1 MCRTLWLGFA
11 CLLCVALAPVA
22 VVGASAPPALDDAAL
37 CRQIALAGSSG
48 GRRAEAIAALVRQPA
63 ATLETFK
70 RHFATREQNARFS
83 FGKEVLPKLPPDEV
97 KRFLLAEFRAGLP
110 AHYKMADLI
119 QSARLQAAARVK
131 KEGLSSWELD
141 RQIAREAET
150 RELLVA
156 VAPLEEANRW
166 FEWVARLAA
175 ECIDSYDEARDLFL
189 REPTFDYK
197 AGRWAETMA
206 RLDRPGAVAEFS
218 RLLQSADANDRQRG
232 VCGFRA
238 IRQAPDPE
246 TWRYLFAHTDG
257 MKIIDVCQLI
267 YVTDRSHLDLILPL
281 LEHPEKEVR
290 GAAEYQLGGLAYF
303 RQKQLAE
310 LRESPRGPAE
320 RAAWWKD
327 WWKDRRSLSEEAFL
341 EERLKAFLA
350 EPPGQMDDEDV
361 RKISRWFPDRPEVV
375 PLLAALLDSPEKI
388 VRLNVMGT
396 LASMTGPARG
406 PAIEALLEYCRSQ
419 PAAKAAPL
427 CTALARTKDP
437 RAVEMVLKLMETE
450 PAAAHL
456 WNDPLSLAQSL
467 SLGPEGDRRAVEILA
482 ANWVIAKGDQRAAAG
497 LAQIEAAGVVLPR
510 LLEALVK
517 EPDHNK
523 RVAIRKAI
531 ESVADSRV
539 APELTRLLPQAKGG
553 TDDVEGPR
561 SDVLKLMALFPD
573 PAALPALLE
582 LLKADDRW
590 TRVHATAA
598 LGPLGDTSGAAVLI
612 RDVTSAEKFFQG
624 TYSYSVS
631 GALKAIAAPETRRQ
645 LMDACRE
652 ATGETRRN
660 LLMLIAQQRDA
671 AYLDFL
677 DTLLRDPDKAT
688 VRLAAATI
696 MASLA
701 DTKKKPTSRISAVVA
716 TMPDNLLP
724 PIRSLLAYAFFGEKI
739 QPDDDPFPNGGDL
752 KDLQGGVFALPTLQC
767 LHYKKEN
774 RSLTVV
780 NLGPHDQPKA
790 PDGSD
795 LRPGGPFVSGRL
807 DWGTTDRHLVLTL
820 SLGSGGTIYLFRRDG
835 DDWKPVCS
843 TDGWMY

>member
-11 CLLCVALAPVA
+11 YLLCVALAPVA
-22 VVGASAPPALDDAAL
+22 VAAASAPPALDDAAL
-37 CRQIALAGSSG
+37 CRQIALAASPG
-48 GRRAEAIAALVRQPA
+48 GRRAEAIAALARQPA

-70 RHFATREQNARFS
+70 RHFATTEQNARS
-83 FGKEVLPKLPPDEV
+83 IFGQEVLPKLPPDEV

-110 AHYKMADLI
+110 AHYKMVDLI
-119 QSARLQAAARVK
+119 QSARLQAAARIK
-131 KEGLSSWELD
+131 KEGLSSWDLD
-141 RQIAREAET
+141 RAIAREAET

-156 VAPLEEANRW
+156 LAPLEEANRW
-166 FEWVARLAA
+166 FDWVARPAA
-175 ECIDSYDEARDLFL
+175 EFIDSYDEARDLFL
-189 REPTFDYK
+189 REATFNYR

-218 RLLQSADANDRQRG
+218 RLLQSADADDRQRG
-232 VCGFRA
+232 VDGFRA

-257 MKIIDVCQLI
+257 MKIIEVCQII
-267 YVTDRSHLDLILPL
+267 YVADRSDLDLILPL

-290 GAAEYQLGGLAYF
+290 VAAEHQLGGLACF
-303 RQKQLAE
+303 SQKQVAE
-310 LRESPRGPAE
+310 LRESPRSPAE

-327 WWKDRRSLSEEAFL
+327 WWKDRRGLSAEAFA

-350 EPPGQMDDEDV
+350 KPPGQLNDEDV
-361 RKISRWFPDRPEVV
+361 RGISRRFRDRPEVV
-375 PLLAALLDSPEKI
+375 PLLAALLDSPKEI

-437 RAVEMVLKLMETE
+437 RAVEMALKLMETE

-456 WNDPLSLAQSL
+456 WNYPWFP
-467 SLGPEGDRRAVEILA
+467 SLGPEGDRRAAEILA
-482 ANWVIAKGDQRAAAG
+482 TNWVIAKGDGWVASG
-497 LAQIEAAGVVLPR
+497 LAQIEGAGVVLPR

-517 EPDHNK
+517 EPDNNK
-523 RVAIRKAI
+523 RSAIRKAI
-531 ESVADSRV
+531 ENVADSRV

-553 TDDVEGPR
+553 TELDEGPR

-582 LLKADDRW
+582 LLKADDCW
-590 TRVHATAA
+590 TRIHATAA
-598 LGPLGDTSGAAVLI
+598 LGPLGDTSGGAVLI
-612 RDVTSAEKFFQG
+612 RDATSAKELFFTG
-624 TYSYSVS
+624 AYCYSVS
-631 GALKAIAAPETRRQ
+631 EALKAIATPETRRQ

-652 ATGETRRN
+652 ATGETRRR
-660 LLMLIAQQRDA
+660 LLMLIAKQRDA

-677 DTLLRDPDKAT
+677 VTLLRDPDKAT
-688 VRLAAATI
+688 VRRAAATI
-696 MASLA
+696 MASVA
-701 DTKKKPTSRISAVVA
+701 DTVKQPTSRIAAVGRA
-716 TMPDNLLP
+716 MPDDLLP
-724 PIRSLLAYAFFGEKI
+724 LIRSLLAYAFFGEKI
-739 QPDDDPFPNGGDL
+739 QPEDGPFPNGGDL
-752 KDLQGGVFALPTLQC
+752 KDSQGGVIVLPTLQC
-767 LHYKKEN
+767 LHYKKED
-774 RSLTVV
+774 RSLAVV
-780 NLGPHDQPKA
+780 GLGPHDKPKA
-790 PDGSD
+790 PDGSE
-795 LRPGGPFVSGRL
+795 LRPGDPYVSGRL
-807 DWGTTDRHLVLTL
+807 DWGASDRYLVLTL
-820 SLGSGGTIYLFRRDG
+820 SLGSGGTHYLFRRDG

>member
-22 VVGASAPPALDDAAL
+22 VAAASAPPALDDAAL
-37 CRQIALAGSSG
+37 CRQIALAASPG
-48 GRRAEAIAALVRQPA
+48 GRRAEAIAALARQPTA
-63 ATLETFK
+63 VLETFK
-70 RHFATREQNARFS
+70 RHFATMEQNAGFS

-110 AHYKMADLI
+110 AHYKLTELI

-156 VAPLEEANRW
+156 VAPMEEANRW
-166 FEWVARLAA
+166 FDWVARLAA
-175 ECIDSYDEARDLFL
+175 EFIDSYDEARDLFL
-189 REPTFDYK
+189 REATFNHW
-197 AGRWAETMA
+197 AGRWASAMA
-206 RLDRPGAVAEFS
+206 RLDRPGAVAEFT
-218 RLLQSADANDRQRG
+218 RLLESADANDRQRG
-232 VCGFRA
+232 VAGFRA

-290 GAAEYQLGGLAYF
+290 GAAEYQLGGLACF
-303 RQKQLAE
+303 SQKQVAE
-310 LRESPRGPAE
+310 LRQSPRSSAE
-320 RAAWWKD
+320 SAAWWKD
-327 WWKDRRSLSEEAFL
+327 WWKDRRGLSAEAFA

-350 EPPGQMDDEDV
+350 EPPGQLDEEDV
-361 RKISRWFPDRPEVV
+361 RQISRRFPDRPEVV
-375 PLLAALLDSPEKI
+375 PLLVPLLDSPKEI

-406 PAIEALLEYCRSQ
+406 PAIEALLEFCRTQ
-419 PAAKAAPL
+419 PPAKAALL
-427 CTALARTKDP
+427 CSALARTKDP
-437 RAVEMVLKLMETE
+437 RAAEMALKLMETE

-456 WNDPLSLAQSL
+456 WNEPWWSLA
-467 SLGPEGDRRAVEILA
+467 LGPEGDRRAAEILA
-482 ANWVIAKGDQRAAAG
+482 TNWVIAKGDQRAAAG
-497 LAQIEAAGVVLPR
+497 LAQIEGARVVLPR

-523 RVAIRKAI
+523 RSAIRKAI

-553 TDDVEGPR
+553 TDHVEGPR

-573 PAALPALLE
+573 PAALPALRE

-590 TRVHATAA
+590 TRVYATAA

-612 RDVTSAEKFFQG
+612 RDVISAERFFEG
-624 TYSYSVS
+624 AYSY
-631 GALKAIAAPETRRQ
+631 GAGEAFKAVATPETRRQ
-645 LMDACRE
+645 LMDACQE
-652 ATGETRRN
+652 ATGETRRR
-660 LLMLIAQQRDA
+660 LLILIARQRDA

-677 DTLLRDPDKAT
+677 DTLLRDPDKAA
-688 VRLAAATI
+688 VRLAAAAV
-696 MASLA
+696 MASMA
-701 DTKKKPTSRISAVVA
+701 GTVKQPTSRIAAVGA
-716 TMPDNLLP
+716 TMPDDLLP
-724 PIRSLLAYAFFGEKI
+724 PIRSLLAYVFFGEKI
-739 QPDDDPFPNGGDL
+739 QPDDGPFRSGGDL
-752 KDLQGGVFALPTLQC
+752 KDLQGGVIALPTLQC
-767 LHYKKEN
+767 LHYKKED

-780 NLGPHDQPKA
+780 NLGPHDKPKA

-795 LRPGGPFVSGRL
+795 LGPGGPYVSGRL
-807 DWGTTDRHLVLTL
+807 DWAASDRYLVLTL
-820 SLGSGGTIYLFRRDG
+820 SLGSGGTDYLFRRDG
-835 DDWKPVCS
+835 GDWKPVCS
-843 TDGWMY
+843 TGGWIY

>member
-22 VVGASAPPALDDAAL
+22 VAAASAPLALDDAAL

-48 GRRAEAIAALVRQPA
+48 GRRAEAIAALARQPA

-70 RHFATREQNARFS
+70 RHFATTEQNARS
-83 FGKEVLPKLPPDEV
+83 IFGQEVLPKLPPDEV

-110 AHYKMADLI
+110 AHYKMVDLI
-119 QSARLQAAARVK
+119 QSARLQATARIK
-131 KEGLSSWELD
+131 KEGLSSWDLD
-141 RQIAREAET
+141 RAIDREAET

-166 FEWVARLAA
+166 FEWVARPAA
-175 ECIDSYDEARDLFL
+175 EFIDSYDEARDLFL
-189 REPTFDYK
+189 REAAFNHW

-232 VCGFRA
+232 VDGFRA

-246 TWRYLFAHTDG
+246 TWRHLFAHTDG
-257 MKIIDVCQLI
+257 MKIFEVCQII

-290 GAAEYQLGGLAYF
+290 SAAEYQLGGLACF
-303 RQKQLAE
+303 SQKQIEE
-310 LRESPRGPAE
+310 LRESPRSPAE

-327 WWKDRRSLSEEAFL
+327 WWKDRRGLSAEAFA
-341 EERLKAFLA
+341 EERLKAFLPP
-350 EPPGQMDDEDV
+350 PPGRLDDKDV
-361 RKISRWFPDRPEVV
+361 LGVSGRFPDRPEVI
-375 PLLAALLDSPEKI
+375 PHLAALLDSPQD
-388 VRLNVMGT
+388 VTRSNAAST
-396 LASMTGPARG
+396 LAGMTGPARG
-406 PAIEALLEYCRSQ
+406 PAIEALLEFCRTQ
-419 PAAKAAPL
+419 PPAKAAPL
-427 CTALARTKDP
+427 CSALARTKDP
-437 RAVEMVLKLMETE
+437 RAVEIVLKLVETE
-450 PAAAHL
+450 PSAARL
-456 WNDPLSLAQSL
+456 WSQPWPF
-467 SLGPEGDRRAVEILA
+467 SLGPEGDRRAAEILA
-482 ANWVIAKGDQRAAAG
+482 DNWVIAKGDQWAASG
-497 LAQIEAAGVVLPR
+497 LAQIQDARVVLPR

-523 RVAIRKAI
+523 RYSIRKAI
-531 ESVADSRV
+531 ENVADSRV

-561 SDVLKLMALFPD
+561 SDVLQLMALFPD
-573 PAALPALLE
+573 PAARPALLE
-582 LLKADDRW
+582 LLKSDDRW
-590 TRVHATAA
+590 TRTHATAA

-624 TYSYSVS
+624 SYSHGV
-631 GALKAIAAPETRRQ
+631 GEALKAIATPETRRQ
-645 LMDACRE
+645 LMDACQE
-652 ATGETRRN
+652 ATGETRRR
-660 LLMLIAQQRDA
+660 LLILIAHQQDA

-677 DTLLRDPDKAT
+677 DTLLRDADKTT

-696 MASLA
+696 MASMA
-701 DTKKKPTSRISAVVA
+701 GTVKQPTSRIAAVGA
-716 TMPDNLLP
+716 MPDNLLP
-724 PIRSLLAYAFFGEKI
+724 PIRLLLAYAFFGEKI
-739 QPDDDPFPNGGDL
+739 QPDDGPFPNGGDL

-767 LHYKKEN
+767 LHYKKED

-795 LRPGGPFVSGRL
+795 LRPGGPYVSGRL
-807 DWGTTDRHLVLTL
+807 GWGASDRYLVLTL
-820 SLGSGGTIYLFRRDG
+820 RLGSGGTIYLFRRDG

>member
-1 MCRTLWLGFA
+1 MCRALWLGFA
-11 CLLCVALAPVA
+11 CLLSVALAPVA
-22 VVGASAPPALDDAAL
+22 VAAASAPPALDDAAL
-37 CRQIALAGSSG
+37 CRQIALAASPG
-48 GRRAEAIAALVRQPA
+48 GRRAEAIAALARQPT
-63 ATLETFK
+63 ATLETIK
-70 RHFATREQNARFS
+70 RHFATLEQNVGYG

-110 AHYKMADLI
+110 AYYQMADLI

-131 KEGLSSWELD
+131 KEGLSSWDLD
-141 RQIAREAET
+141 RAIDREAET

-166 FEWVARLAA
+166 FDWVARLAA
-175 ECIDSYDEARDLFL
+175 EFIDSYDEARDLFL
-189 REPTFDYK
+189 REAAFNHR
-197 AGRWAETMA
+197 AGRWASAMA

-218 RLLQSADANDRQRG
+218 RLLQSADADDRQRG
-232 VCGFRA
+232 VDGFRA
-238 IRQAPDPE
+238 IRQAPAPE

-257 MKIIDVCQLI
+257 MKIIEVCQLI

-290 GAAEYQLGGLAYF
+290 GAAEHQLGGLAYF
-303 RQKQLAE
+303 RHKQVAE
-310 LRESPRGPAE
+310 LRESPRSPAE

-327 WWKDRRSLSEEAFL
+327 WWKDRRGLSAEAFA

-350 EPPGQMDDEDV
+350 EPPGQLDDEDV
-361 RKISRWFPDRPEVV
+361 RGISRRFPDRPEVV
-375 PLLAALLDSPEKI
+375 PLLVPLLDSPEKI

-406 PAIEALLEYCRSQ
+406 PAIEALLEFCRTQ
-419 PAAKAAPL
+419 PPAKAALL
-427 CTALARTKDP
+427 CSALARTKDP
-437 RAVEMVLKLMETE
+437 RAVEMALKLMETE

-482 ANWVIAKGDQRAAAG
+482 NNWVIAKGDQRAAAG
-497 LAQIEAAGVVLPR
+497 LAQIEGAGVVLPR

-523 RVAIRKAI
+523 RSAIRQAI

-573 PAALPALLE
+573 PDALPALLE

-624 TYSYSVS
+624 AYSYSV
-631 GALKAIAAPETRRQ
+631 GEALKAVATPETRRQ
-645 LMDACRE
+645 LMDACQE
-652 ATGETRRN
+652 ATGETRRR
-660 LLMLIAQQRDA
+660 LLILIGQQRDA

-701 DTKKKPTSRISAVVA
+701 DTVKQPTSLAVAVGA
-716 TMPDNLLP
+716 MPDNLLP
-724 PIRSLLAYAFFGEKI
+724 PIRSLIAYAFFGEKI
-739 QPDDDPFPNGGDL
+739 QPEDGPFPNGGDL
-752 KDLQGGVFALPTLQC
+752 KDLQGGVIALPALQC
-767 LHYKKEN
+767 LHYKKED

-780 NLGPHDQPKA
+780 NLGPHDKPKA

-795 LRPGGPFVSGRL
+795 LRPGGPYVSGRV
-807 DWGTTDRHLVLTL
+807 DWGASDRYLVLTL
-820 SLGSGGTIYLFRRDG
+820 SLGSSSTGYLFRRDG
-835 DDWKPVCS
+835 GDWKPVCS
-843 TDGWMY
+843 IGGWMY

>member
-1 MCRTLWLGFA
+1 MA
-11 CLLCVALAPVA
+11 
-22 VVGASAPPALDDAAL
+22 ASP
-37 CRQIALAGSSG
+37 G
-48 GRRAEAIAALVRQPA
+48 GRRAEAIAALARQPA

-70 RHFATREQNARFS
+70 RHFATTEQNARS
-83 FGKEVLPKLPPDEV
+83 IFGQEVLPKLPPDEV

-119 QSARLQAAARVK
+119 QSARLQAAARIK

-141 RQIAREAET
+141 RAIDREAET

-156 VAPLEEANRW
+156 LAPLEEANRW

-175 ECIDSYDEARDLFL
+175 EFIGSYDEARDLFL
-189 REPTFDYK
+189 REAAFNHW
-197 AGRWAETMA
+197 AGRWAKTMA

-218 RLLQSADANDRQRG
+218 RLLQSADADDRQRG
-232 VCGFRA
+232 VDGFRA

-246 TWRYLFAHTDG
+246 TWRHLFAHTDG
-257 MKIIDVCQLI
+257 MKIIEVCQLT
-267 YVTDRSHLDLILPL
+267 YVTDRSHLDLLLPL

-290 GAAEYQLGGLAYF
+290 DAAEYKLGGLACF
-303 RQKQLAE
+303 SQKQLAE
-310 LRESPRGPAE
+310 LRESPRSPAE

-327 WWKDRRSLSEEAFL
+327 WWKDRRGLSAEAFA
-341 EERLKAFLA
+341 EERVKAFLPP
-350 EPPGQMDDEDV
+350 PPGRLDDEDV
-361 RKISRWFPDRPEVV
+361 RGISGRFPDRPEVIPHLV
-375 PLLAALLDSPEKI
+375 ALLDSPQD
-388 VRLNVMGT
+388 VTRSNAASRLAG
-396 LASMTGPARG
+396 MTGPARG
-406 PAIEALLEYCRSQ
+406 PAIEALLEFCRTQ
-419 PAAKAAPL
+419 PPAKAAPL
-427 CTALARTKDP
+427 CSALARTKDP

-450 PAAAHL
+450 PTAAHL
-456 WNDPLSLAQSL
+456 WNDPWSL

-482 ANWVIAKGDQRAAAG
+482 TNWVIAKGDQRAAAA
-497 LAQIEAAGVVLPR
+497 LAKIEGAQVALPR

-523 RVAIRKAI
+523 RSAIRKAI
-531 ESVADSRV
+531 ENVADSRV

-573 PAALPALLE
+573 PAARPALLE

-598 LGPLGDTSGAAVLI
+598 LGPLGDTSGAAVLL

-624 TYSYSVS
+624 SYSHGVG
-631 GALKAIAAPETRRQ
+631 GALKAVATPETRRQ
-645 LMDACRE
+645 LLDACRE
-652 ATGETRRN
+652 ATGETRRR
-660 LLMLIAQQRDA
+660 LLILIGHQRDA

-701 DTKKKPTSRISAVVA
+701 DTVKQPTSRIAAVVA

-739 QPDDDPFPNGGDL
+739 QPDDGPFPNGGDL
-752 KDLQGGVFALPTLQC
+752 KDSQGGVIALPTLQC
-767 LHYKKEN
+767 LHYKKED

-780 NLGPHDQPKA
+780 NLGPHDKPKA

-795 LRPGGPFVSGRL
+795 LRPGGPYVSGRL
-807 DWGTTDRHLVLTL
+807 EWGASDRYLVLTL
-820 SLGSGGTIYLFRRDG
+820 SLGSGGTHYLFRRDG
-835 DDWKPVCS
+835 GDWKPVCS